1 MLCSSVSQILNSMT
15 EIIIKQSII
24 TDVEL
29 SNSNSNGVD
38 YIKLV
43 QDGATIFLE
52 KSKAVELQKAINQ
65 LK

>member
-1 MLCSSVSQILNSMT
+1 MS
-15 EIIIKQSII
+15 EIIIKQSVI
-24 TDVEL
+24 TDVQL
-29 SNSNSNGVD
+29 SDSNSAGTD

-52 KSKAVELQKAINQ
+52 KSKAVELQKAINL

>member
-1 MLCSSVSQILNSMT
+1 MT